1 LTERSV
7 LMVCASLGVGGAERQ
22 WSLLAPRLAE
32 HGLLPTV
39 LTLRA
44 KGRFY
49 DEVAASGVRMLFADM
64 RSPFDP
70 RGLRRALASA
80 RERPDLVLSHSANAQ
95 VVGHAIA
102 VRTGRPHLTT
112 EHRAPGM
119 PRRPH
124 HRAALRLIAP
134 RVDLV
139 FAVSSAQ
146 IPDLVKLGYRRERI
160 RVVPNGVPAPSAGA
174 ERDVTRRRLGVPED
188 AFVALLA
195 AALRPEK
202 AVDVFLRGV
211 AAANARDPRIRG
223 LVAGAGPEEPRLA
236 ALIAKLDG
244 AVRLLGDRA
253 DVPEL
258 IGAADVVCLSSA
270 YEGLPMVL
278 LEAMA
283 LARPIVATAVGG
295 IPELVGE
302 DAGLL
307 VRPGDAPALADALVE
322 LASDPARSVALGDAG
337 RRRHRERYALE
348 PMIEAYVE
356 ALRDVL
362 AAREGT
368 RA

>member
-1 LTERSV
+1 
-7 LMVCASLGVGGAERQ
+7 
-22 WSLLAPRLAE
+22 
-32 HGLLPTV
+32 
-39 LTLRA
+39 
-44 KGRFY
+44 
-49 DEVAASGVRMLFADM
+49 
-64 RSPFDP
+64 
-70 RGLRRALASA
+70 
-80 RERPDLVLSHSANAQ
+80 
-95 VVGHAIA
+95 
-102 VRTGRPHLTT
+102 
-112 EHRAPGM
+112 
-119 PRRPH
+119 
-124 HRAALRLIAP
+124 
-134 RVDLV
+134 
-139 FAVSSAQ
+139 
-146 IPDLVKLGYRRERI
+146 
-160 RVVPNGVPAPSAGA
+160 
-174 ERDVTRRRLGVPED
+174 
-188 AFVALLA
+188 
-195 AALRPEK
+195 
-202 AVDVFLRGV
+202 
-211 AAANARDPRIRG
+211 
-223 LVAGAGPEEPRLA
+223 
-236 ALIAKLDG
+236 
-244 AVRLLGDRA
+244 
-253 DVPEL
+253 VPEL